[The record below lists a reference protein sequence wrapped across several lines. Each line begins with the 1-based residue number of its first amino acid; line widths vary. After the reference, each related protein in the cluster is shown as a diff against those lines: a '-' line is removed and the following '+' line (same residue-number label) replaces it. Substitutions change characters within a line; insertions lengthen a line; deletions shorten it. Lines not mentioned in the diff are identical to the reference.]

1 MPRARNSK
9 ASICRECKKRLLENK
24 LWEKGHTRLRK
35 HAEKDK
41 KKGKGRRVGSS
52 SGRRIERR
60 ECLPR
65 SILPECEIVQEP
77 IQPHFRATLGAY
89 LARRNHTGGSGIR
102 HGRESACGELP
113 PGTPSSVEPV
123 PVGRFSR
130 DHLAAGTG
138 RMVDRQA
145 DRVDNSFISHSLK
158 SNKSAKPSQWQVR
171 PRKHFEKERS
181 G

>member
-41 KKGKGRRVGSS
+41 KKGKGRRLEVLAEEESNDANA
-52 SGRRIERR
+52 
-60 ECLPR
+60 CLDQFCR
-65 SILPECEIVQEP
+65 NVKSFKEP

-102 HGRESACGELP
+102 HDASPLAANFP
-113 PGTPSSVEPV
+113 PGLHHRSS
-123 PVGRFSR
+123 RSR
-130 DHLAAGTG
+130 WEDSSRASPRRGDS

-145 DRVDNSFISHSLK
+145 DRVDKSFISHSLK